1 MGFFTQSSKFIV
13 KLFSSIFALIG
24 LLVLGMGLWM
34 RFHRDEWIYM
44 QSQPKGEVAVFT
56 YIGLGAAMFVLSLLG
71 IRGASKAHR
80 RFSLFLFQLGTL
92 ACLIASVYGS
102 AVLFGTIKGTDS
114 ACISGNCETADNVNA
129 RLAGHIGE
137 QELVAIHQYQR
148 PFAIFLACIAGAEGL
163 MLLASFILCFQK
175 PQEYLPTFI
184 VHRHAAAGAGV
195 EVQHPTQPGCAW
207 VCRSCQKHN
216 TSPDRICIACFTQN

>member
-114 ACISGNCETADNVNA
+114 ACISG
-129 RLAGHIGE
+129 
-137 QELVAIHQYQR
+137 
-148 PFAIFLACIAGAEGL
+148 AEGL